1 MIPENQLRVLI
12 AGILG
17 ADPDKVQRETS
28 LKSLDNSLGE
38 AKLRSGLKRLNLQLP
53 IRSRPITF
61 GELYD
66 LLSGTTPS
74 EQAAPMTFPALLT
87 DLHVGLDVQEI
98 GELPQSNDYWEDAF
112 YQGHFD
118 KSEIAYAL
126 IQPEPRIHF
135 AGFWCA
141 KEALRKCDRGF
152 AHISPALTFVAHE
165 DNGSPYFLWNNSGK
179 NTRLRHALS
188 ISHTGSIA
196 MAIVIA
202 GRGEA
207 NQG

>member
-1 MIPENQLRVLI
+1 MVPENQLRVLI
-12 AGILG
+12 AAILG
-17 ADPDKVQRETS
+17 LDPDEIQRETS

-38 AKLRSGLKRLNLQLP
+38 AKLRSGLKRLHLQLP
-53 IRSRPITF
+53 MKGRPITF
-61 GELYD
+61 GQLYD
-66 LLSGTTPS
+66 LLSGTTPT
-74 EQAAPMTFPALLT
+74 EQAPPITFPVSFT

-98 GELPQSNDYWEDAF
+98 GKLPQSSDYWEDAF
-112 YQGHFD
+112 YQDHFD
-118 KSEIAYAL
+118 KSEIAYAV
-126 IQPEPRIHF
+126 IQSQPRNHF

-141 KEALRKCDRGF
+141 KEALRKCDRAFG
-152 AHISPALTFVAHE
+152 HISPALTFVAHE

-179 NTRLRHALS
+179 NTRLSHALS
-188 ISHTGSIA
+188 ISHTDWIA